1 MCSSDLVDTDRD
13 GVGNAEDDDD
23 DGGGYADLVDAY
35 PLDATK
41 WLVNQISEETDDAS
55 RSRFL
60 ITLAA
65 VLFSKRNTQATP

>member
-1 MCSSDLVDTDRD
+1 M
-13 GVGNAEDDDD
+13 GNVEDDDD
-23 DGGGYADLVDAY
+23 DGDGYADLVDAY

-65 VLFSKRNTQATP
+65 VLFSERNTQATP